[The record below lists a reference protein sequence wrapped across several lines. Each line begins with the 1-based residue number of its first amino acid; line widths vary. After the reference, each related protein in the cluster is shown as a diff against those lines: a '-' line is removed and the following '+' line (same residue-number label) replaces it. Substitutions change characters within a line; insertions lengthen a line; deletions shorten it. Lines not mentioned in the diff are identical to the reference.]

1 MMDST
6 SKPSLVGDSDQNK
19 LQNPGEVPTSVAGA
33 TNAQTSDGGA
43 EGDKQAPVDTS
54 IVSRDMNNSQTEDLF
69 DRRRRWG
76 KNIQIYRLIDGK
88 FQPKELDEE
97 IKKQ

>member
-1 MMDST
+1 MMDPT
-6 SKPSLVGDSDQNK
+6 PKPTLSGEADANK
-19 LQNPGEVPTSVAGA
+19 LQIPGEAASSAAAA
-33 TNAQTSDGGA
+33 TNAQTTEGGASDG
-43 EGDKQAPVDTS
+43 EKPVDTS
-54 IVSRDMNNSQTEDLF
+54 IVSRDMNNSQIEDLF